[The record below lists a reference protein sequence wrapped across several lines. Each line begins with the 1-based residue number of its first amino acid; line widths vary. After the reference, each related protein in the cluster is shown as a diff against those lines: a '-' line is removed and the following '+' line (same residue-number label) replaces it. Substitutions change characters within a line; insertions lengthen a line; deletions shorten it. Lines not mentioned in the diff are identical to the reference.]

1 MNQTRI
7 TGPNSHP
14 IAPDPRRWMKKRA
27 SRITSEIGSTR

>member
-14 IAPDPRRWMKKRA
+14 IVPEPRRWMKNSPR
-27 SRITSEIGSTR
+27 RMTTDIGTTR